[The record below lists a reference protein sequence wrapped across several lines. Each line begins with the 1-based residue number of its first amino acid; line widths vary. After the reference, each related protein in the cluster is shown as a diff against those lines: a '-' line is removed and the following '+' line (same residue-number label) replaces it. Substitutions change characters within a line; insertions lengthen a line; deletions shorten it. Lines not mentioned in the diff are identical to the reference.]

1 MGQKSENSGIMGF
14 DRNQT
19 NFKKLVKILRE
30 GKQRVI
36 PFVGAGLSI
45 YGTPEQRLP
54 QWNELITI
62 LKQKALDLGLLSE
75 EKALMVKELVKDKK
89 LIAAADVVVN
99 ALGENQFRL
108 AMEELFDI
116 RNRPLPPAILEL
128 ACVGWSLIVTTNL
141 DRFIE
146 IAWSRK
152 HKSPLQI
159 ITSEDPT
166 NLTQAV
172 LGHNLQPTLLKTHGT
187 IERYNTW
194 ILTEAHYKYL
204 LANNP
209 AYIHALKILYSQT
222 LLFVGYGLSDRDFE
236 PLLAQLKELYPAGLG
251 NNFVLYN
258 ESARGTEWM
267 NHMVRDYGLQPIWYR
282 VDPTRT
288 NELDCGH
295 GEILECLQLLVE
307 AWITGQR
314 KIPITLKAFPEPE
327 ILFVGRKKELENIS
341 HLIFEEGCQAIQII
355 GFGGEGK
362 TSLVQQ
368 WLKKNYERLALSH
381 FEHIFGCSFY
391 KADVGRFIEYAYSLF
406 CPNGRALDINSKVKE
421 LAKILHSESYLLI
434 LDGLESTQRENGEL
448 TNPYL
453 REIIEAAYRGQST
466 VLVTSRIPLES
477 VFKTIDLTHLS
488 EEEAIS
494 ILKEWGI
501 SDSTEVLRYA
511 IKSHIGTHALSVR
524 IMAGF
529 MKAEGLDNFSCL
541 ENLHPAKDVYDE
553 ADPLKINKATRILR
567 FYQEFL
573 SAEELAF
580 MRTFAIFRRALPK
593 TTIFEI
599 FQENFGNNAI
609 NSPLKGIDLNILIDK
624 LKERRLLLQENETE
638 FMCHPLVRDYFFTQL
653 SLEETYPIHQKLSR
667 YFLDIAESRKPKT
680 LEEAQPLFEACYHAS
695 KAKKW
700 KMYHHIFSQLI
711 NRGLSFYLGYVL
723 GAWEEFLSLA
733 ALAYPNEDL
742 TQKPEYLPEFYY
754 GAIALSL
761 KRLGQSREAV
771 PFYFKS
777 IREYVKSDPKETARQ
792 INNLFILF
800 CSMGDFQLANY
811 LTELN
816 IVAIDWITVD
826 WQKFWQLDCVYTT
839 FGKLCSRLGKLSKA
853 KLFFEKAEY
862 IRREIDYRRMRFY
875 DLQRIAYVD
884 LLLAL
889 GDSFHEKAR
898 EAAKENLEAG
908 RQGGWRDTISNAL
921 RAFSS
926 ICRAEARNLEDKSK
940 LLTQAQEYLDESLQI
955 TSELFQPELEI
966 EVRLEEIRLAIAK
979 YEAKLDHHENAL
991 IGAYQSGERVLHLI
1005 ENTGLHLYE
1014 PEALTLLSKI
1024 QLLRG
1029 NFEDARKFAEK
1040 ATTLACKNG
1049 DRLVL
1054 ASAWL
1059 DLSPLLRDLN
1069 IQNDFENKCKEI
1081 EFPDFDQISS
1091 IKMSNKEFLA
1101 KIEKIQQE
1109 WCKERG
1115 LRSLTSHET

>member
-1 MGQKSENSGIMGF
+1 MGF
-14 DRNQT
+14 DRSQT

-45 YGTPEQRLP
+45 YGAPEQRLP
-54 QWNELITI
+54 QWNELIAI
-62 LKQKALDLGLLSE
+62 LKRKALDLGLISE
-75 EKALMVKELVKDKK
+75 EKASLVKKLVKDKK
-89 LIAAADVVVN
+89 PIAAADIVVN

-108 AMEELFDI
+108 AMEDLFDI

-128 ACVGWSLIVTTNL
+128 ACVGWSLVVTTNL

-146 IAWSRK
+146 TAWSRK
-152 HKSPLQI
+152 HRSPLQV

-194 ILTEAHYKYL
+194 VLTEAHYKYL
-204 LANNP
+204 LTNNP

-222 LLFVGYGLSDRDFE
+222 LFFVGYGLSDKDFE
-236 PLLAQLKELYPAGLG
+236 PLLAQLRELYPAGLG

-258 ESARGTEWM
+258 ESAKGTEWM
-267 NHMVRDYGLQPIWYR
+267 NHMIRDYGLQPIWYR
-282 VDPTRT
+282 VDPTRI
-288 NELDCGH
+288 NEVDCGH
-295 GEILECLQLLVE
+295 GEVLECLQLLVE

-327 ILFVGRKKELENIS
+327 ILFVGRRKELEDIS
-341 HLIFEEGCQAIQII
+341 HLILDESCQAIQII

-368 WLKKNYERLALSH
+368 WLKKNHERLAISH
-381 FEHIFGCSFY
+381 FKHIFGCSFY

-406 CPNGRALDINSKVKE
+406 CPNGRALDINSKVKA
-421 LAKILHSESYLLI
+421 LARILHNESYLLI
-434 LDGLESTQRENGEL
+434 LDGLESVQRENGEL

-453 REIIEAAYRGQST
+453 REIIEATYRGQST
-466 VLVTSRIPLES
+466 VLITSRIPLES

-501 SDSTEVLRYA
+501 SDDTEMLRYA

-529 MKAEGLDNFSCL
+529 MKAEGLNNFSCL

-580 MRTFAIFRRALPK
+580 MKTFAVFRRAVPK
-593 TTIFEI
+593 TTILEI
-599 FQENFGNNAI
+599 FQEDFGDDAT
-609 NSPLKGIDLNILIDK
+609 NSPLRKIDLNLLIDK
-624 LKERRLLLQENETE
+624 LKKRGLLLQEHETE
-638 FMCHPLVRDYFFTQL
+638 LTCHPLVRDYFFTQL
-653 SLEETYPIHQKLSR
+653 SLEETYPIHQKLAG
-667 YFLDIAESRKPKT
+667 YLLDIAESRQPKT
-680 LEEAQPLFEACYHAS
+680 LEGAQPLFEACYHAS
-695 KAKKW
+695 RAKKW
-700 KMYHHIFSQLI
+700 KMYHYIFSQLI

-754 GAIALSL
+754 GAVALSL

-771 PFYFKS
+771 PFYFES
-777 IREYVKSDPKETARQ
+777 IKGYIKSDPKETARQ
-792 INNLFILF
+792 INNLFILY
-800 CSMGDFQLANY
+800 CSMGNFQLASC
-811 LTELN
+811 LAELN
-816 IVAIDWITVD
+816 IVAINWIAMD

-839 FGKLCSRLGKLSKA
+839 FGKLCSRLGELSKA
-853 KLFFEKAEY
+853 KLFFEKAEC
-862 IRREIDYRRMRFY
+862 IRREKDYKRMRFY

-889 GDSFHEKAR
+889 GDSFYEKAR
-898 EAAKENLEAG
+898 EVAKKNLEAG
-908 RQGGWRDTISNAL
+908 REGGWRDTISSAL

-926 ICRAEARNLEDKSK
+926 ICRAEAENIERKSK

-955 TSELFQPELEI
+955 ASELFQPELEI
-966 EVRLEEIRLAIAK
+966 EVLLEGIRLAIAK
-979 YEAKLDHHENAL
+979 YEAKLDHQENVL
-991 IGAYQSGERVLHLI
+991 SRAYQSGEKVLRLI
-1005 ENTGLHLYE
+1005 ENTSLHLYE
-1014 PEALTLLSKI
+1014 PEALTLLGKI
-1024 QLLRG
+1024 QLLRS
-1029 NFEDARKFAEK
+1029 NIEDAGRLAKK
-1040 ATTLACKNG
+1040 AKALACKNG
-1049 DRLVL
+1049 DKLVL
-1054 ASAWL
+1054 ANDWL
-1059 DLSPLLRDLN
+1059 DLSPLLWDLN
-1069 IQNDFENKCKEI
+1069 IQNDFESKCKEI
-1081 EFPDFDQISS
+1081 EFPDFDQINSM
-1091 IKMSNKEFLA
+1091 KMSTEEFLA
-1101 KIEKIQQE
+1101 KIEEIQKE

-1115 LRSLTSHET
+1115 YGSLNSPKT